1 MMTAKIQ
8 IIIGIILI
16 VGLIAIINMIRKR
29 RLELKYALSWLAAI
43 VFVLILDCF
52 PTLLNKIASMLGI
65 WAPVNMIFFLG
76 FCFSL
81 MIIFVLT
88 VTLSRMSER
97 VRKLSQ
103 AVALNEEKIE
113 KLMKE
118 KSEEAEIIA
127 YRVRGLKR
135 TFSDD
140 MKIRENVSLEEEFNI
155 QSFSDLQEALSEKPE
170 IAFITNPT
178 KNHIPCAIECAK
190 ACCHIL

>member
-16 VGLIAIINMIRKR
+16 VALMAIINMIRKR
-29 RLELKYALSWLAAI
+29 RLELKYALSWLVAI
-43 VFVLILDCF
+43 AFVLVLDCF
-52 PTLLNKIASMLGI
+52 PSLLNKISRMLGI

-118 KSEEAEIIA
+118 KSEEA
-127 YRVRGLKR
+127 
-135 TFSDD
+135 S
-140 MKIRENVSLEEEFNI
+140 
-155 QSFSDLQEALSEKPE
+155 
-170 IAFITNPT
+170 
-178 KNHIPCAIECAK
+178 
-190 ACCHIL
+190 